1 MSLEEAKTIN
11 DENAMGDAFTEEINN
26 LWKQTFTNVEKSE
39 EVKITREEL
48 LKEIEYE
55 EYIRED
61 EELVNFIP
69 VDLLNVYW
77 RYFGGL
83 FFQRKGN
90 MEHTMQ
96 IIYRNAHSSYMDVMT
111 DITDLSIYQIT
122 RIIKTGLSLGIDLFT
137 SVNKKA
143 MPIQWRAE
151 IERREK

>member
-26 LWKQTFTNVEKSE
+26 LWKQTFTNIEKSE

-55 EYIRED
+55 EYIKEG

-69 VDLLNVYW
+69 VDLLNTYW

-83 FFQRKGN
+83 FFQRKAN

-96 IIYRNAHSSYMDVMT
+96 IIYRNAHSNYMDVMT

-143 MPIQWRAE
+143 TPIQWRAE